1 MMFRTRLLLAALLT
15 AFCALDACAEIT
27 FAIGEPTEGSRK
39 SGVGLIS
46 GWAVSDRGIA
56 SVEAFI
62 DGESLGAVPHGS
74 QRGDVAAAFPDIPDA
89 LYSGWGMKWAYPLH
103 SDGEHV
109 LTVVVTEEGGATASQ
124 SVTFEVVGFTSE
136 FIADPGSVRTA
147 GAAFSSP
154 EDGRL
159 VVSGAEIDGET
170 VDLELAWDTASQQFL
185 IDSIGYPN
193 RPKTNQAPSAEAGGD
208 RQTTAGDRISIT
220 GQGSDPD
227 GYIARRS
234 WTQVSGPGVA
244 LDNADQWTVSFD
256 APATAGD
263 VRLRLTVTDDGGLSA
278 SDEVVVTVEVP
289 EPANVVP
296 TADAGGNFTV
306 ESGDSVTITGNGSD
320 SDGSIVGWN
329 WSRVG
334 GLAVSLRDANTRTVR
349 FTAPSATGEIRLRLT
364 VTDDDGASGSDD
376 VTVTVVAPPP
386 VNQAPTADA
395 GADLTVQAGA
405 SVTLNGSGSDPDGSI
420 AGWSWR
426 QVEGTAVA
434 LSGVSSRDVSFTAPD
449 QAATL
454 RLRLTVTDDDGAT
467 DTDDVIVTVEA
478 PDDPDT
484 TTGATLQSMLN
495 QINDARAV
503 ARDCGTTA
511 YPAQPPLQWSGS
523 LAEIAMLHSMD
534 MARNGYFAHTSLD
547 GTSMGERVFP
557 YWSGTRVGEN
567 IAASSI
573 DRTDAYVVQLWLDS
587 PGHCALIM
595 DPDFTHAGIGVGRD
609 AENGYDFHHFWTL
622 DFGG

>member
-208 RQTTAGDRISIT
+208 
-220 GQGSDPD
+220 
-227 GYIARRS
+227 
-234 WTQVSGPGVA
+234 
-244 LDNADQWTVSFD
+244 
-256 APATAGD
+256 
-263 VRLRLTVTDDGGLSA
+263 
-278 SDEVVVTVEVP
+278 
-289 EPANVVP
+289 
-296 TADAGGNFTV
+296 FTV
-306 ESGDSVTITGNGSD
+306 ESGDSATITGNGSD

-364 VTDDDGASGSDD
+364 VTDDDGASNSDD

-484 TTGATLQSMLN
+484 TTGATLQSMLS